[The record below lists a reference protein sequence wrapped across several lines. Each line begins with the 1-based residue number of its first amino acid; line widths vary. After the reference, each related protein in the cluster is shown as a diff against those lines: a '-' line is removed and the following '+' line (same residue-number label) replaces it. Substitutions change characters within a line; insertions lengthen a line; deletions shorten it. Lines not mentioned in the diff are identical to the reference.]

1 MNNLDRLRFA
11 SERALLAYL
20 WSYVPILALLSWSM
34 DRGWVIP
41 ALALLVTAGAT
52 LGRFSANGATRRSLS
67 AVALML
73 QSALVVAAGEGQ
85 PWQVDLHFLFFANLA
100 ALIAFIDVGAL
111 VMATLTVAAHHLIL
125 NFLLPY
131 ALLPEG
137 GNLLRVL
144 FHAAAVLVEVT
155 VLVAVAWKGQGL
167 LNSLEA
173 TLATAEE
180 ARRQA
185 ELLAAEQRATEERA
199 GEERRRTLAEVAGRL
214 QAVIGA
220 SADQILTESDALS
233 GDSHAVASTIGST
246 RVQLGEAL
254 RSIGGA
260 VERTHDMTAAADQ
273 LAGSTGIIRGQLD
286 RATGIVSTASRQAS
300 ATREIVS
307 LLEGTAAQIE
317 DITRLIGDIASQ
329 TNLLALNATIEAARA
344 GEAGKGFAVVAG
356 EVKQLASQTARATDD
371 IARQVADIQA
381 SSRRTAEAIGEIVDT
396 IGSMNEVT
404 VGIAGAIEQQGYA
417 AQSIIGRI
425 QATAEEARDLASTVE
440 GVRAVADGSGSA
452 AEAMERRLDVVRRSA
467 AQLRSDVASLASSI
481 RAA

>member
-1 MNNLDRLRFA
+1 
-11 SERALLAYL
+11 
-20 WSYVPILALLSWSM
+20 
-34 DRGWVIP
+34 
-41 ALALLVTAGAT
+41 
-52 LGRFSANGATRRSLS
+52 
-67 AVALML
+67 
-73 QSALVVAAGEGQ
+73 
-85 PWQVDLHFLFFANLA
+85 
-100 ALIAFIDVGAL
+100 
-111 VMATLTVAAHHLIL
+111 MATLTVAAHHLIL

-173 TLATAEE
+173 TLATAED

-381 SSRRTAEAIGEIVDT
+381 SSRRTAQAIGEIVDT

-404 VGIAGAIEQQGYA
+404 VGIADAIEQQGYA

>member
-1 MNNLDRLRFA
+1 MNNLDRLRSA
-11 SERALLAYL
+11 SERAMLAYL
-20 WSYVPILALLSWSM
+20 WSYVPILAAFSWSM
-34 DRGWVIP
+34 GRGWVVP
-41 ALALLVTAGAT
+41 VLALLVAAGAT
-52 LGRFSANGATRRSLS
+52 LGRVSGNGASRRSLS

-73 QSALVVAAGEGQ
+73 QSALVVAVGQGQ

-111 VMATLTVAAHHLIL
+111 VMATLAVAAHHLVL
-125 NFLLPY
+125 NFALPY

-137 GNLLRVL
+137 GNLLRVIY
-144 FHAAAVLVEVT
+144 HAVAVLIEVAVLVT
-155 VLVAVAWKGQGL
+155 VAWKGQGL
-167 LNSLEA
+167 LNRLEA
-173 TLATAEE
+173 TLDTAEE
-180 ARRQA
+180 ARRRA
-185 ELLAAEQRATEERA
+185 ELLAAEQRASEDRA
-199 GEERRRTLAEVAGRL
+199 GEERRRALSEVAGKL

-220 SADQILTESDALS
+220 SAGQILTASDALS
-233 GDSHAVASTIGST
+233 GDSQAVASTIGST
-246 RVQLGEAL
+246 RVQLADAL

-260 VERTHDMTAAADQ
+260 VERVHDMTLAADQ

-286 RATGIVSTASRQAS
+286 RATGIVSTASRQAE
-300 ATREIVS
+300 ATRTIVS
-307 LLEGTAAQIE
+307 LLENTAAQVE
-317 DITRLIGDIASQ
+317 DITRLIGDIAGQ

-381 SSRRTAEAIGEIVDT
+381 SSRRTAKAIGEIVDT

-404 VGIAGAIEQQGYA
+404 LGIAGAVEQQGIA
-417 AQSIIGRI
+417 AQSIIGQI
-425 QATAEEARDLASTVE
+425 QTSAQEARGLAATVE

-467 AQLRSDVASLASSI
+467 AQLQSEVASLATSI

>member
-381 SSRRTAEAIGEIVDT
+381 SSRRTAQAIGEIVDT

-404 VGIAGAIEQQGYA
+404 VGIADAIEQQGYA